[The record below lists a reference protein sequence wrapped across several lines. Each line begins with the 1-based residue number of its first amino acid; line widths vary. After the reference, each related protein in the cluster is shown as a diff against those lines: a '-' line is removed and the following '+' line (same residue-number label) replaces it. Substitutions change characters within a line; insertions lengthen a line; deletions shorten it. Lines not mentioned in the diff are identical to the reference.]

1 MQKLLKPLLA
11 VKTKR
16 GYSIFTAVVVTLFST
31 WIIYDESKLEI
42 AFAADGDAQIYK
54 THAKTVGDFLEKLD
68 IAIGEHDYLSHAKGE
83 KITEGMEIEFKEAEK
98 ISLVVDGE
106 AEEHYTTVDTVDEFF
121 QEIGLEL
128 SEHDKVSPNRSS
140 TIQANMDIIV
150 TTAFQVEVVDKGE
163 KNKYWTTG
171 GTIQELLTTN
181 NIALNELDKIE
192 PELKEE
198 VTEDTVVSI
207 IRVVKKKEEKE
218 EAIPFETEERKDS
231 SLEKGKTKVIEKG
244 KDGVLVKKYEV
255 TYENDEETERD
266 ELSEEVKE
274 EPTKEIIAV
283 GTKEPKKV
291 ATNHA
296 SSSAPASGGGKVL
309 TMEATG
315 YGADCSGCSGITAT
329 GINIK
334 KNPNM
339 KVISVDPNVIPLG
352 SRVWVEGYGE
362 AIAGDTGGAIKGNR
376 IDVLLPSEAYA
387 AQHWG
392 RRTVQVKILD

>member
-31 WIIYDESKLEI
+31 WVIYDESKLEV
-42 AFAADGDAQIYK
+42 AFAADGDAQTYK
-54 THAKTVGDFLEKLD
+54 THAKTVGDFLEELD
-68 IAIGEHDYLSHAKGE
+68 IAIEEHDYLSHDKGA
-83 KITEGMEIEFKEAEK
+83 KITEGMEIAFKEAEE

-106 AEEHYTTVDTVDEFF
+106 TEKHYTTVDTVEEFF

-128 SEHDKVSPNRSS
+128 SEHDEVSSDPSAS
-140 TIQANMDIIV
+140 IVANMDIIV
-150 TTAFQVEVVDKGE
+150 KKAFQVEVVDKEE

-171 GTIQELLTTN
+171 GTVQELLSAN

-192 PELKEE
+192 PALKEE

-218 EAIPFETEERKDS
+218 EEIPFKTEERKDS
-231 SLEKGKTKVIEKG
+231 SLEKGKKKVIEEG
-244 KDGVLVKKYEV
+244 KTGVRVIKYEV

-274 EPTKEIIAV
+274 EPKTEIVAV
-283 GTKEPKKV
+283 GTKEPKLV
-291 ATNHA
+291 ATGN
-296 SSSAPASGGGKVL
+296 SSAPSGSGKVL

-334 KNPNM
+334 NNPNM
-339 KVISVDPNVIPLG
+339 KIISVDPNVIPLG

-392 RRTVQVKILD
+392 RRTVQVKILN